1 MANIVE
7 RQILVDGPRK
17 VVLAVYLKSDGAT
30 GELDKETLLDLEDVD
45 LEDGS
50 RFSIQKIC
58 YNFAGF
64 DAVIAFD
71 AGVVTPNRKWVL
83 TEGTNA
89 SVDFTPFGGL
99 QDDSDEQ
106 DRTGTLQIST
116 TGFTSSQDQGSIIL
130 LLNKK
135 PA

>member
-17 VVLAVYLKSDGAT
+17 VVLAVYLKSDGIV
-30 GELDKETLLDLEDVD
+30 GELDKETLLDLDDVD
-45 LEDGS
+45 AEEGT

-58 YNFAGF
+58 YNFSGF

-71 AGVVTPNRKWVL
+71 AGVFTPNRKWVL
-83 TEGTNA
+83 SAGSNS
-89 SVDFTPFGGL
+89 SVDFTSFGGL
-99 QDDSDEQ
+99 QDDSDVL

-116 TGFTSSQDQGSIIL
+116 TGFTDSTDQGSILL